1 MPEIPPSSAPACPT
15 RSTAITRASRVRSS
29 TASIYVC
36 TFRASPTRSC
46 AKTAASAR
54 AWYGSGSWR
63 RASGCARDLP
73 ERGGGAT
80 RSSPSRRCGAT
91 AVSRARRRRLQ
102 RRLCAV
108 AACPRAGSTAC
119 CASRGPSRTSRPRT
133 TSAPRISPSRCCC
146 ARRRDRGRPPDARYP
161 ARLRALEHPPDPLWI
176 DGDTAALAA
185 RAVAI
190 VGTRRMTTY
199 GERVAR
205 ELAGACASEGV
216 VVVSGL
222 AQGID
227 SAAHRGALDGGGRT
241 VAVLG
246 EGIVFFLATVRGRR
260 RPLVP
265 RIRANGALVSQYAP
279 SFCAQPWMFVRR
291 NATIAA
297 LAEAVVVVEA
307 GEESGALITA
317 EAARH

>member
-1 MPEIPPSSAPACPT
+1 M
-15 RSTAITRASRVRSS
+15 
-29 TASIYVC
+29 
-36 TFRASPTRSC
+36 
-46 AKTAASAR
+46 
-54 AWYGSGSWR
+54 
-63 RASGCARDLP
+63 
-73 ERGGGAT
+73 
-80 RSSPSRRCGAT
+80 
-91 AVSRARRRRLQ
+91 
-102 RRLCAV
+102 
-108 AACPRAGSTAC
+108 
-119 CASRGPSRTSRPRT
+119 
-133 TSAPRISPSRCCC
+133 
-146 ARRRDRGRPPDARYP
+146 
-161 ARLRALEHPPDPLWI
+161 RLRELERPPDPLWI
-176 DGDTAALAA
+176 DGAAAALGQ

-205 ELAGACASEGV
+205 EIAAACAGAGV

-227 SAAHRGALDGGGRT
+227 SAAHRGALDAGGTT

-246 EGIVFFLATVRGRR
+246 EGITLFLATVRGRR

-279 SFCAQPWMFVRR
+279 SFCARPWMFVRR

-297 LAEAVVVVEA
+297 LGEVVVVVEA

-317 EAARH
+317 DRARRLGRPLFAVPGPLGSAASVGTNALIASGSARALLSAQTVLEMLGLAASTALPPRADPILEALSAGALDADALRRRVRISEGELAERLLRLTLAGLITKTPDGRYCGR

>member
-1 MPEIPPSSAPACPT
+1 MI
-15 RSTAITRASRVRSS
+15 
-29 TASIYVC
+29 
-36 TFRASPTRSC
+36 
-46 AKTAASAR
+46 
-54 AWYGSGSWR
+54 
-63 RASGCARDLP
+63 
-73 ERGGGAT
+73 
-80 RSSPSRRCGAT
+80 
-91 AVSRARRRRLQ
+91 AV
-102 RRLCAV
+102 
-108 AACPRAGSTAC
+108 
-119 CASRGPSRTSRPRT
+119 GPS
-133 TSAPRISPSRCCC
+133 
-146 ARRRDRGRPPDARYP
+146 DARYP

-246 EGIVFFLATVRGRR
+246 EGIVLFLATVRGRR

-279 SFCAQPWMFVRR
+279 SFCAQPWMFARR
-291 NATIAA
+291 NATIWLRRIGRDERAHRVWRRASFARRASGLGGAWRRRSGRRRAA
-297 LAEAVVVVEA
+297 HRSDPRSALRRSAGRRCPATTRAHDGGRARPAAAAAHARRSGHEDTGWTLLRCTRSGHTKQMSAAKRARLSGRVVIPRRDTGRGRWMESHA
-307 GEESGALITA
+307 GGVGWA
-317 EAARH
+317 